1 LVLSD
6 DEVKNLALVKVEKIL
21 RRCGSTLR
29 DYSTMPFP
37 NLDRNEASTNRLVMD
52 ELNYD
57 RRALAIEN
65 QELVANMTD
74 EQRNVYGSIMDF
86 VYRTYGRMFFVYGYG
101 GTGKTYVWR
110 ALSSALRSKGEIVLN
125 VASSGIASLL
135 LPGGRTAHS
144 RFKIPLN
151 PVEGSTCDISQQS
164 PLAELIIRC
173 RLIIWDE
180 APMMNKYCFQAVDNT
195 LRALMEVVDPS
206 RKNLPF
212 GGKCVVLG
220 GDFRQILPVV
230 PKGSRSDIVNATIN
244 SSKLWRDCIVLRLT
258 RNMRLRSLGGGD
270 EYDELRRFFEW
281 LANIGD
287 GTVGGSNDGCADID
301 IPDDILLHSQGDPIG
316 TIVESTYPMFGS
328 AGDDLSYLKDR
339 AILAPTLDVV
349 ESVNEYMSSMNS
361 SEGRT
366 YLSSYTACK
375 SDAGY
380 DSLQDLH
387 TPEFLNGIKCS
398 RLPNHKLHLKV
409 GTPVMLLRNIDHSM
423 GLCNGY

>member
-6 DEVKNLALVKVEKIL
+6 DEVRNLALAEVEKDL
-21 RRCGSTLR
+21 RRRGTSLR
-29 DYSTMPFP
+29 EYGTMPFP
-37 NLDRNEASTNRLVMD
+37 NLDRNEASTKRLVMD

-57 RRALAIEN
+57 HRALAIEN
-65 QELVANMTD
+65 LELVANMTD
-74 EQRNVYGSIMDF
+74 EQRNVYDSIMDY
-86 VYRTYGRMFFVYGYG
+86 VYRTYGCMFFVYGYG

-135 LPGGRTAHS
+135 LPDGHTAHS
-144 RFKIPLN
+144 RFRIPIN
-151 PVEGSTCDISQQS
+151 PIEGSTCDISQHS

-180 APMMNKYCFQAVDNT
+180 APMMNKYCFQAVYNT
-195 LRALMEVVDPS
+195 LQALMEAVDPS

-220 GDFRQILPVV
+220 GDFRQILHVV
-230 PKGSRSDIVNATIN
+230 PKGSKSDIVNAAIN
-244 SSKLWRDCIVLRLT
+244 SSKLWNDCIVLRLT
-258 RNMRLRSLGGGD
+258 RNMRIRSLGGGD
-270 EYDELRRFFEW
+270 EYNELRNFSEW

-287 GTVGGSNDGCADID
+287 GTVGGANDGSADID
-301 IPDDILLHSQGDPIG
+301 IPDDFLLHSQGDPIG
-316 TIVESTYPMFGS
+316 TIVESTYPMFRS

-349 ESVNEYMSSMNS
+349 ESINEYMSSLNS

-366 YLSSYTACK
+366 YLSSDTPCK

-387 TPEFLNGIKCS
+387 TPEFLNRIKCS
-398 RLPNHKLHLKV
+398 GLPNHKLHLKV
-409 GTPVMLLRNIDHSM
+409 GTPVMLLRNIDHST
-423 GLCNGY
+423 GLCN